1 MAVTG
6 VQTCALPIF
15 IFTAGKDFDNLR
27 CDRQSTHAFITT
39 GALRGITSRSDLELL
54 RDLSDA
60 TEALIS
66 FHNSGTPLT
75 PEVIIAINKAM
86 TRWGALHP
94 GQLRREHDIFGVPT
108 RFGDHR
114 PPAADEKTLQTIIDS
129 VSAFSPAG
137 AAANLFV
144 ALAKAQPFGD
154 GNKRTALLA
163 ANLLVLPQRQILTVP
178 FREDDPTVSDRFNE
192 LLARAYIFGEVSP
205 CVNYMTT
212 QGVISI

>member
-1 MAVTG
+1 MRTSVT
-6 VQTCALPIF
+6 
-15 IFTAGKDFDNLR
+15 R
-27 CDRQSTHAFITT
+27 AFITT
-39 GALRGITSRSDLELL
+39 GDTTGITSRADIELL
-54 RDLSDA
+54 CDLRDA
-60 TEALIS
+60 TEALIV

-75 PEVIIAINKAM
+75 PEVIVTIDKTM

-108 RFGDHR
+108 RFGDYR
-114 PPAADEKTLQTIIDS
+114 PASADDKTLQTIIDS
-129 VSAFSPAG
+129 VSAFSPAD

-144 ALAKAQPFGD
+144 ALAKAQPFGE

-163 ANLLVLPQRQILTVP
+163 ANLLVLPQEQILTVP
-178 FREDDPTVSDRFNE
+178 FRDGDATVSNRFNE

-205 CVNYMTT
+205 CTEYMTA

>member
-1 MAVTG
+1 MVDKP
-6 VQTCALPIF
+6 VLVDV

-39 GALRGITSRSDLELL
+39 GDIRGITSRADLELL
-54 RDLSDA
+54 CDLRDA
-60 TEALIS
+60 TDALIA
-66 FHNSGTPLT
+66 FHTSGPPLT
-75 PEVIIAINKAM
+75 PEVIITINKAM
-86 TRWGALHP
+86 TRWGALHL
-94 GQLRREHDIFGVPT
+94 GQLCREYDIFGVLT

-163 ANLLVLPQRQILTVP
+163 ANLLVLPQGQILTVP

>member
-1 MAVTG
+1 MVDKP
-6 VQTCALPIF
+6 VLVDV

-39 GALRGITSRSDLELL
+39 GDIRGITSRADLELL
-54 RDLSDA
+54 CDLRDA
-60 TEALIS
+60 TDALIA
-66 FHNSGTPLT
+66 FHTSGTPLT
-75 PEVIIAINKAM
+75 PEVIITINKAT

-94 GQLRREHDIFGVPT
+94 GQLRREHDIIGVPT

-114 PPAADEKTLQTIIDS
+114 PPAADEKTLRTIIDS
-129 VSAFSPAG
+129 VSALSPAD

-163 ANLLVLPQRQILTVP
+163 ANLLVLPQGQILTVP

-205 CVNYMTT
+205 CTDYMTA

>member
-1 MAVTG
+1 MVDKPVLVDA
-6 VQTCALPIF
+6 
-15 IFTAGKDFDNLR
+15 IFTAGKVFENLR

-39 GALRGITSRSDLELL
+39 GALRGITSRADLELL
-54 RDLSDA
+54 SDLRDA
-60 TEALIS
+60 TDALIA
-66 FHNSGTPLT
+66 FHTSGPPLT
-75 PEVIIAINKAM
+75 PEVIITINKAM
-86 TRWGALHP
+86 TRWGALHL
-94 GQLRREHDIFGVPT
+94 GQLCREYDIFGVLT

-163 ANLLVLPQRQILTVP
+163 ANLLVLPQGQILTVP
-178 FREDDPTVSDRFNE
+178 FREDNPHGLRQV
-192 LLARAYIFGEVSP
+192 
-205 CVNYMTT
+205 
-212 QGVISI
+212 

>member
-1 MAVTG
+1 
-6 VQTCALPIF
+6 
-15 IFTAGKDFDNLR
+15 
-27 CDRQSTHAFITT
+27 
-39 GALRGITSRSDLELL
+39 
-54 RDLSDA
+54 
-60 TEALIS
+60 
-66 FHNSGTPLT
+66 
-75 PEVIIAINKAM
+75 M

-94 GQLRREHDIFGVPT
+94 GQLRREHDIIGVPT

-114 PPAADEKTLQTIIDS
+114 PPAADEKTLRTIIDS
-129 VSAFSPAG
+129 VSALSPTD

-144 ALAKAQPFGD
+144 VRAKAQPFGD

-163 ANLLVLPQRQILTVP
+163 ANLLVLPQGQILTVP

>member
-1 MAVTG
+1 MVDKP
-6 VQTCALPIF
+6 VLVDV

-39 GALRGITSRSDLELL
+39 GDIRGITSRADLELL
-54 RDLSDA
+54 CDLRDA
-60 TEALIS
+60 TDALIA
-66 FHNSGTPLT
+66 FHTSGTPLT
-75 PEVIIAINKAM
+75 PEVIITINKAM

-114 PPAADEKTLQTIIDS
+114 PPAADEKTLRTIIDS
-129 VSAFSPAG
+129 VSALSPAD

-144 ALAKAQPFGD
+144 VLAKAQPFGD

-163 ANLLVLPQRQILTVP
+163 ANLLVLPEDQILTVP
-178 FREDDPTVSDRFNE
+178 FREDDPAISDRFNE
-192 LLARAYIFGEVSP
+192 LLARAYNFGEVSP
-205 CVNYMTT
+205 CVDYMTAY
-212 QGVISI
+212 GVMSV

>member
-1 MAVTG
+1 
-6 VQTCALPIF
+6 
-15 IFTAGKDFDNLR
+15 
-27 CDRQSTHAFITT
+27 
-39 GALRGITSRSDLELL
+39 
-54 RDLSDA
+54 
-60 TEALIS
+60 
-66 FHNSGTPLT
+66 
-75 PEVIIAINKAM
+75 M

-129 VSAFSPAG
+129 VSAFSPAN

-163 ANLLVLPQRQILTVP
+163 ANLLVLPQGQILTVP
-178 FREDDPTVSDRFNE
+178 FRDGDPTVSNRFNE

>member
-1 MAVTG
+1 MVDKP
-6 VQTCALPIF
+6 VLVDV
-15 IFTAGKDFDNLR
+15 IFTVGKVFENLR
-27 CDRQSTHAFITT
+27 CDYQAAHAFITT

-129 VSAFSPAG
+129 VSAFSPAD

-144 ALAKAQPFGD
+144 ALAKAQLFGD
-154 GNKRTALLA
+154 GNKRPALLA
-163 ANLLVLPQRQILTVP
+163 ANLLVLPQGQILTVP

-205 CVNYMTT
+205 CVDYMTAY
-212 QGVISI
+212 GVMSV

>member
-1 MAVTG
+1 MVDKP
-6 VQTCALPIF
+6 VLVDV
-15 IFTAGKDFDNLR
+15 IFTVGKVFENLR
-27 CDRQSTHAFITT
+27 CDYQAAHAFITT

-54 RDLSDA
+54 SDLSDA
-60 TEALIS
+60 TEPLIS

-94 GQLRREHDIFGVPT
+94 GQLRREHEIFGVPT

-114 PPAADEKTLQTIIDS
+114 PPAADEKTLRTIIDS
-129 VSAFSPAG
+129 VSALSPTD

-144 ALAKAQPFGD
+144 VRAKAQPFGD

-178 FREDDPTVSDRFNE
+178 FREDDPTVSDRFKE

-205 CVNYMTT
+205 CVDYMTAY
-212 QGVISI
+212 GVMSV